1 MADTSPQIAS
11 AALEPATFDWNAPAT
26 RRRFAARHRADRRL
40 QIYGLSAI
48 ALAVLL
54 IAVLIGSLVSTG
66 YQSFVQT
73 HVSFEV
79 YADPTKVDAT
89 DPAAGNFR
97 LMVRESFAAQFP
109 EVSNPR
115 DRRALYDI
123 MTADAPYV
131 VRDLVVD
138 DPSLVG
144 RRFQVTMPVSDAF
157 DQLQKGVTPR
167 DVPETQRKVSDKQM
181 AWFDALAARGQISVP
196 FNDELFLAA
205 DSRFPEL
212 AGLAGAIVGSFYAL
226 LVCFLIS
233 FQVGIAA
240 AVYLEIGR
248 ASCRERVCQY
258 G

>member
-1 MADTSPQIAS
+1 
-11 AALEPATFDWNAPAT
+11 
-26 RRRFAARHRADRRL
+26 
-40 QIYGLSAI
+40 
-48 ALAVLL
+48 
-54 IAVLIGSLVSTG
+54 
-66 YQSFVQT
+66 
-73 HVSFEV
+73 
-79 YADPTKVDAT
+79 
-89 DPAAGNFR
+89 
-97 LMVRESFAAQFP
+97 MVRESFAAQFP

-212 AGLAGAIVGSFYAL
+212 ARSEEHPSELQSL
-226 LVCFLIS
+226 M
-233 FQVGIAA
+233 
-240 AVYLEIGR
+240 R
-248 ASCRERVCQY
+248 
-258 G
+258 